1 MKLLVV
7 VASRHGATQGIAD
20 ALAAELRAKG
30 ETVDIVDPAH
40 APTLVDY
47 DAVVVGSAVYMGNW
61 VSDAKHFLERNQAQL
76 RKLPVWLFSSGPI
89 GPHAPEAKDDP
100 NHIAQLVQMLG
111 ARGHRTFSGKLDRG
125 QLGLGERFV
134 IWNVNRLVP
143 GGVPNGDFRDW
154 DAMRAWADEIAA
166 SVPAMLPSP
175 GLLSTHSLPPCRST
189 IPRALARPRPV
200 PAGPADEPP
209 LTR

>member
-1 MKLLVV
+1 MKVLIV
-7 VASRHGATQGIAD
+7 VASRHGGTDGIAD
-20 ALAAELRAKG
+20 ALAGELRAKC
-30 ETVDIVDPAH
+30 ETVDIVDPGH
-40 APTLVDY
+40 APTVFDY

-61 VSDAKHFLERNQAQL
+61 MSDAKQFLQRNQAQL
-76 RKLPVWLFSSGPI
+76 RKLPVWMFSSGPI

-100 NHIAQLVQMLG
+100 THIAQLVQTVG

-154 DAMRAWADEIAA
+154 DAIRSWADDIAA
-166 SVPAMLPSP
+166 SVPAINP
-175 GLLSTHSLPPCRST
+175 
-189 IPRALARPRPV
+189 ALE
-200 PAGPADEPP
+200 PASAQ
-209 LTR
+209 